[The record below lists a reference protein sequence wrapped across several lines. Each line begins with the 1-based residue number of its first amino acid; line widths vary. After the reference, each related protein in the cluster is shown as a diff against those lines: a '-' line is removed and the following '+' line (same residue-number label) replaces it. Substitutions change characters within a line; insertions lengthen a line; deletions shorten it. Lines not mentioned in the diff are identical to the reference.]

1 MPLTSDI
8 VFKRLFSKK
17 EILKDFL
24 EDILEEKIED
34 VKYLDRE
41 INGIGELRNKECRF
55 DIRVKLENGTYINVE
70 MQKSRKGDMLKRSIF
85 YIALMIGESLEK
97 SEDYENISKYIGINI
112 IDYKD
117 NTLKKYHTILK
128 LYDKK
133 GIEDKEEKEIYKSDI
148 IQIHFINLN
157 SEVNNSK
164 KLYKWKELFK
174 EEESWD
180 NVKYNDKRIKKAVKE
195 LRKLSNDKEVVSA
208 YQLEE
213 KIRRDRISEN
223 AYIRKTAIEE
233 GKNQALKKG
242 LEQGL
247 EQGREEGRE
256 EEKRQNA
263 ISFYKNGISK
273 DLISKSLNISLGEL
287 NNILRKS

>member
-85 YIALMIGESLEK
+85 YIALMVGESLEK

-233 GKNQALKKG
+233 GKNEGLKKG

-247 EQGREEGRE
+247 EQGREE
-256 EEKRQNA
+256 EKRQNA
-263 ISFYKNGISK
+263 INFYKNGISK
-273 DLISKSLNISLGEL
+273 DLISKSLNISLESL
-287 NNILRKS
+287 EKILANYKI